1 MTDDERIA
9 RLQRL
14 AYGADVPQPERDRAA
29 AELAELAARGVAAD
43 RAAADLAAG
52 ADATR
57 RRGGAGPAEVPTHPD
72 AGPTTPDAADDEAD
86 AGRDGA
92 FVPARLVPWMIAL
105 AAVGL
110 AAGAVIGLGVGRQ
123 VPGDSAVTS
132 PVGPSSSAEPGTPL
146 GETDLLPL
154 FDRLPRAAEA
164 ERVARIDT
172 WIDPASVRL
181 IASRSDGPAAYL
193 ARTIDGEDVCLV
205 LLLPAGP
212 SPSTC
217 TVDGLLPMDGLRIR
231 YDSEGYGFAVA
242 GIDRL
247 GTVQLGLIVSF

>member
-1 MTDDERIA
+1 VTEDERIA

-14 AYGADVPQPERDRAA
+14 AYGADVPQQDRDRAA
-29 AELAELAARGVAAD
+29 AELAELAARGPAAD
-43 RAAADLAAG
+43 RAGGAEATIGPVGAAPPTSSTP
-52 ADATR
+52 ADAD
-57 RRGGAGPAEVPTHPD
+57 PDEPD
-72 AGPTTPDAADDEAD
+72 ARDLPDGEAD
-86 AGRDGA
+86 AAKDGS

-105 AAVGL
+105 GGIGL
-110 AAGAVIGLGVGRQ
+110 VVGAVIGLGVGRQ
-123 VPGDSAVTS
+123 VPGDTAATS
-132 PVGPSSSAEPGTPL
+132 PVGASSSAEPGTPL
-146 GETDLLPL
+146 DETDLLPL
-154 FDRLPRAAEA
+154 FDRLPQAAEA

-181 IASRSDGPAAYL
+181 LASRTDGPAAYL

-217 TVDGLLPMDGLRIR
+217 TVDGRLPMDGLRIR
-231 YDSEGYGFAVA
+231 YDAEGYGFAVA